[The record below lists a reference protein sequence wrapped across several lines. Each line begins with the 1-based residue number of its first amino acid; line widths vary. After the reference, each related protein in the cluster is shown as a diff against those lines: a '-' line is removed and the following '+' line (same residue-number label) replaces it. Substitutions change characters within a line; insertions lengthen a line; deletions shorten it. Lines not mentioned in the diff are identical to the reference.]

1 MFARK
6 IPGITLLSSL
16 LMKTYGKQQDSP
28 NEMQFMWGQKN
39 LERLVRW
46 ELEDPANKRYKF
58 PGFENMEHY
67 DRPWVV
73 DEIVDNVGEVDL
85 NRCAETHAK
94 LQSARKKLED
104 TNSVSARD

>member
-1 MFARK
+1 MTQQNLKIFQLHAFA
-6 IPGITLLSSL
+6 
-16 LMKTYGKQQDSP
+16 
-28 NEMQFMWGQKN
+28 KN

-46 ELEDPANKRYKF
+46 EMEDPGNKRYKF

-85 NRCAETHAK
+85 QRCAETASR
-94 LQSARKKLED
+94 LQRARE
-104 TNSVSARD
+104 ARGDYLS